1 MVSPTCSECARSLS
15 ASEAYE
21 LNAKIYLDPCV
32 QAAAQRA
39 KEAGE
44 PVAVTRYVDKAIC
57 PRCNAYIGEGGGVA
71 AGPVRLCLPCSE
83 VVQTWPYPQWL
94 KLSLAGL
101 LLLLVFALA
110 HGRKY
115 FEAGKN
121 LYRGEQL
128 VEKGQYRQALKYLKE
143 TLRIAPESD
152 KGVLLTAKAAL
163 LSGDVETAQKA
174 LNGHNDGKFE
184 DANKPEFIEVENLWN
199 HALTALDKLKRAA
212 NLYNQGGHEAE
223 AVKLVHEAASE
234 YPQLQGIQT
243 AVDQV
248 DAAYAFQTK
257 DYDRFMGIAKKEWE
271 AQHSPAAA

>member
-1 MVSPTCSECARSLS
+1 MSQITCGVCSKELSAAEAYQLNASVYCDACIKPAIKESLQRNQPAHAIRLSDQSNCARCNTYSSTLL
-15 ASEAYE
+15 EVGP
-21 LNAKIYLDPCV
+21 LRMCHPC
-32 QAAAQRA
+32 AAL
-39 KEAGE
+39 
-44 PVAVTRYVDKAIC
+44 VSD
-57 PRCNAYIGEGGGVA
+57 
-71 AGPVRLCLPCSE
+71 
-83 VVQTWPYPQWL
+83 WPYPQWL
-94 KLSLAGL
+94 KLSLLGLCL
-101 LLLLVFALA
+101 LLAFALL

-128 VEKGQYRQALKYLKE
+128 VEKGQYRKALKYLKE
-143 TLRIAPESD
+143 SLRIAPESD